1 MGCTIYAAS
10 PKALPADEAPGQDRY
25 YQLPHY
31 RPPHGTCSQR
41 IAASRAR
48 ARSMT
53 EQQEHSE
60 ETGLISTQDLEP
72 SKDNDTHGHFR
83 FQLIEDLSYED
94 VKKCYRGSCV
104 SCSGLLQAFDV
115 RECVCVYGANVLSLV
130 QSSRPLRE
138 RVVVSG
144 PSGAGVAGGGSGGGA
159 GGGGGG
165 GAVQAG
171 RSAKELLMTLPCP
184 SAQTVSKYNSQYHK
198 LFQCV
203 PKDEILMKVYS
214 CALLRDILLQGRLYI
229 SRNWLCFYANLFGKD
244 IKVAIP
250 VVSVRLVKKHK
261 TAGLVPNGLAITTDT
276 GQKYVFVSLL
286 SRDSVYDVLRRICTH
301 LQVNGKSLSLKQFM
315 EEPTLSLDE
324 FPTPDEFPVVDE
336 FPSVLKWRRKPSV
349 VSVSSSLPDL
359 LGNSTG
365 SLSAADTPFQ
375 SEQPLEERALQTDRG
390 LLSEPVAELGQM
402 EYQLLKFF
410 TLLIILLILS
420 SCYLAFRVCS
430 LEQQLSFLSN
440 PNLPLRER

>member
-1 MGCTIYAAS
+1 F
-10 PKALPADEAPGQDRY
+10 
-25 YQLPHY
+25 H
-31 RPPHGTCSQR
+31 
-41 IAASRAR
+41 
-48 ARSMT
+48 
-53 EQQEHSE
+53 
-60 ETGLISTQDLEP
+60 
-72 SKDNDTHGHFR
+72 
-83 FQLIEDLSYED
+83 LIEELSYED
-94 VKKCYRGSCV
+94 VKKCYRGS
-104 SCSGLLQAFDV
+104 
-115 RECVCVYGANVLSLV
+115 
-130 QSSRPLRE
+130 
-138 RVVVSG
+138 
-144 PSGAGVAGGGSGGGA
+144 
-159 GGGGGG
+159 
-165 GAVQAG
+165 
-171 RSAKELLMTLPCP
+171 
-184 SAQTVSKYNSQYHK
+184 TVSKYNSQYHK

-203 PKDEILMKVYS
+203 PKDELLMKYS

-244 IKVAIP
+244 IKVALP

-276 GQKYVFVSLL
+276 GQKQYVFVSLL

-301 LQVNGKSLSLKQFM
+301 LQVNGKSLSLKQYM
-315 EEPTLSLDE
+315 EEPALSLLVQDE

-359 LGNSTG
+359 VGNSNS
-365 SLSAADTPFQ
+365 SLSTASTPFK
-375 SEQPLEERALQTDRG
+375 SEQPLERG

-410 TLLIILLILS
+410 TLIILLILS

-440 PNLPLRER
+440 PHLPLRE

>member
-1 MGCTIYAAS
+1 MEMARLFPFEQKTICCHFKHVSYF
-10 PKALPADEAPGQDRY
+10 ALLGVNHHPQEEM
-25 YQLPHY
+25 
-31 RPPHGTCSQR
+31 
-41 IAASRAR
+41 AR
-48 ARSMT
+48 NMT
-53 EQQEHSE
+53 EQQEQSE
-60 ETGLISTQDLEP
+60 DTGLLSTQDLDP
-72 SKDNDTHGHFR
+72 SKDDDTHGHFR

-104 SCSGLLQAFDV
+104 SCSGLLQALDV

-138 RVVVSG
+138 RVVSAA
-144 PSGAGVAGGGSGGGA
+144 SGAGVAGGGGVAGGA
-159 GGGGGG
+159 GGAS
-165 GAVQAG
+165 AVQAG

-229 SRNWLCFYANLFGKD
+229 SRNWLCFCANLFGKD

-250 VVSVRLVKKHK
+250 VASVRLVKKHK

-359 LGNSTG
+359 LGNSTS
-365 SLSAADTPFQ
+365 SLSATDTPFK
-375 SEQPLEERALQTDRG
+375 SEQLLEERALQTDRG

>member
-10 PKALPADEAPGQDRY
+10 PKALPADEASGQDTY
-25 YQLPHY
+25 CQPPHY
-31 RPPHGTCSQR
+31 HHPHGNCSQR
-41 IAASRAR
+41 IAACRARWRLQGSSPLHDKPFPAACKATSPR

-53 EQQEHSE
+53 EKQEQAE
-60 ETGLISTQDLEP
+60 ETGLISTQDLDP
-72 SKDNDTHGHFR
+72 SKDDDTHGHFR

-94 VKKCYRGSCV
+94 VKKCYRGS
-104 SCSGLLQAFDV
+104 
-115 RECVCVYGANVLSLV
+115 
-130 QSSRPLRE
+130 
-138 RVVVSG
+138 
-144 PSGAGVAGGGSGGGA
+144 
-159 GGGGGG
+159 
-165 GAVQAG
+165 
-171 RSAKELLMTLPCP
+171 
-184 SAQTVSKYNSQYHK
+184 TVSKYNSQYHK
-198 LFQCV
+198 LFPCV

-324 FPTPDEFPVVDE
+324 FPPPDEFPVVDE

-359 LGNSTG
+359 LGNST
-365 SLSAADTPFQ
+365 SALGPPDTSFK
-375 SEQPLEERALQTDRG
+375 SEQPLEERGLQTDRG
-390 LLSEPVAELGQM
+390 LLSEPVTELGQM

>member
-25 YQLPHY
+25 YPVSHY
-31 RPPHGTCSQR
+31 RHPHGNCSQR

-53 EQQEHSE
+53 EQQEQSE
-60 ETGLISTQDLEP
+60 EIGLLSTQDLDP
-72 SKDNDTHGHFR
+72 SKDDDTHGHFR

-94 VKKCYRGSCV
+94 LKKCYRGS
-104 SCSGLLQAFDV
+104 
-115 RECVCVYGANVLSLV
+115 
-130 QSSRPLRE
+130 
-138 RVVVSG
+138 
-144 PSGAGVAGGGSGGGA
+144 
-159 GGGGGG
+159 
-165 GAVQAG
+165 
-171 RSAKELLMTLPCP
+171 
-184 SAQTVSKYNSQYHK
+184 TVSKYNSQYHK

-315 EEPTLSLDE
+315 EEPALSLDD
-324 FPTPDEFPVVDE
+324 FPAPDEFPVVDE

-359 LGNSTG
+359 LGNSTS
-365 SLSAADTPFQ
+365 SLSATDTPFK
-375 SEQPLEERALQTDRG
+375 SEQQLEERALQTDRG

-430 LEQQLSFLSN
+430 LEQQLSFLGN

>member
-25 YQLPHY
+25 CQLPHY
-31 RPPHGTCSQR
+31 RHPHGNCSQR

-53 EQQEHSE
+53 EQQEQSE
-60 ETGLISTQDLEP
+60 ETGLLTTQDLEP
-72 SKDNDTHGHFR
+72 SKDDDTHGHFR

-94 VKKCYRGSCV
+94 VKKCYRGS
-104 SCSGLLQAFDV
+104 
-115 RECVCVYGANVLSLV
+115 
-130 QSSRPLRE
+130 
-138 RVVVSG
+138 
-144 PSGAGVAGGGSGGGA
+144 
-159 GGGGGG
+159 
-165 GAVQAG
+165 
-171 RSAKELLMTLPCP
+171 
-184 SAQTVSKYNSQYHK
+184 TVSKYNSQYHK

-315 EEPTLSLDE
+315 EEPTLLLDE
-324 FPTPDEFPVVDE
+324 FPAPDEFPVVDE

-359 LGNSTG
+359 LGNSTS
-365 SLSAADTPFQ
+365 SLSAADTPFK

>member
-1 MGCTIYAAS
+1 MAFPIQQLAAIRIGQAAPRKDTLLDTEAVSQEVFMGCTIYAAS
-10 PKALPADEAPGQDRY
+10 PKALPVDEAVGQDTY
-25 YQLPHY
+25 YQ
-31 RPPHGTCSQR
+31 PPPCRHLHGNCSQR
-41 IAASRAR
+41 IVR

-60 ETGLISTQDLEP
+60 ETGLLSTQDP
-72 SKDNDTHGHFR
+72 DASKDEDAHGHLR
-83 FQLIEDLSYED
+83 FQLIEELSYED
-94 VKKCYRGSCV
+94 VKKCYRGS
-104 SCSGLLQAFDV
+104 
-115 RECVCVYGANVLSLV
+115 
-130 QSSRPLRE
+130 
-138 RVVVSG
+138 
-144 PSGAGVAGGGSGGGA
+144 
-159 GGGGGG
+159 
-165 GAVQAG
+165 
-171 RSAKELLMTLPCP
+171 
-184 SAQTVSKYNSQYHK
+184 TVSKYNSQYHK

-203 PKDEILMKVYS
+203 PKDELLMKVYS

-301 LQVNGKSLSLKQFM
+301 LQVNGKSLSLKQYM

-324 FPTPDEFPVVDE
+324 FPTPDEFPAVDE

-349 VSVSSSLPDL
+349 ASVSSSLPDL
-359 LGNSTG
+359 LGNSSS
-365 SLSAADTPFQ
+365 SLSAVSTPFK

-390 LLSEPVAELGQM
+390 LLSEPVAELGHM

-440 PNLPLRER
+440 PHLPLRERSL

>member
-1 MGCTIYAAS
+1 MGCTIYATS
-10 PKALPADEAPGQDRY
+10 PKALPADEAAGRDAY
-25 YQLPHY
+25 YQQ
-31 RPPHGTCSQR
+31 PPHCRHLHGNCSQR
-41 IAASRAR
+41 IAAR

-53 EQQEHSE
+53 EQQEHAE
-60 ETGLISTQDLEP
+60 ETGLLSTQDLDA
-72 SKDNDTHGHFR
+72 SKDEDAHGHLR
-83 FQLIEDLSYED
+83 FHLIEELSYED
-94 VKKCYRGSCV
+94 VKKCYRGS
-104 SCSGLLQAFDV
+104 
-115 RECVCVYGANVLSLV
+115 
-130 QSSRPLRE
+130 
-138 RVVVSG
+138 
-144 PSGAGVAGGGSGGGA
+144 
-159 GGGGGG
+159 
-165 GAVQAG
+165 
-171 RSAKELLMTLPCP
+171 
-184 SAQTVSKYNSQYHK
+184 TVSKYNSQYHK

-203 PKDEILMKVYS
+203 PKDELLMKVYS

-301 LQVNGKSLSLKQFM
+301 LQVNGKSLSLKQYM

-359 LGNSTG
+359 LGNSSS
-365 SLSAADTPFQ
+365 SLSAANTSFK

-440 PNLPLRER
+440 PHLPLRER

>member
-1 MGCTIYAAS
+1 MAFPIQQLAAIRIGQAAPRKDTLLDTEAVSQEVFMGCTIYAAS
-10 PKALPADEAPGQDRY
+10 PKALPVDEAVGQDTY
-25 YQLPHY
+25 YQ
-31 RPPHGTCSQR
+31 PPPCRHLHGNCSQR
-41 IAASRAR
+41 IVR

-60 ETGLISTQDLEP
+60 ETGLLSTQDP
-72 SKDNDTHGHFR
+72 DASKDEDAHGHLR
-83 FQLIEDLSYED
+83 FQLIEELSYED

-104 SCSGLLQAFDV
+104 SCSDLLQAMD
-115 RECVCVYGANVLSLV
+115 ECVCVYGANVLSLV
-130 QSSRPLRE
+130 QSSPPLRE
-138 RVVVSG
+138 RVVSAVSRV
-144 PSGAGVAGGGSGGGA
+144 GAAGGWRGGSG
-159 GGGGGG
+159 
-165 GAVQAG
+165 AVRAG

-203 PKDEILMKVYS
+203 PKDELLMKVYS

-276 GQKYVFVSLL
+276 GQK
-286 SRDSVYDVLRRICTH
+286 
-301 LQVNGKSLSLKQFM
+301 VNGKSLSLKQYM

-324 FPTPDEFPVVDE
+324 FPTPDEFPAVDE

-349 VSVSSSLPDL
+349 ASVSSSLPDL
-359 LGNSTG
+359 LGNSSS
-365 SLSAADTPFQ
+365 SLSAVSTPFK

-390 LLSEPVAELGQM
+390 LLSEPVAELGHM

-440 PNLPLRER
+440 PHLPLRERSL

>member
-1 MGCTIYAAS
+1 
-10 PKALPADEAPGQDRY
+10 
-25 YQLPHY
+25 
-31 RPPHGTCSQR
+31 
-41 IAASRAR
+41 
-48 ARSMT
+48 MT
-53 EQQEHSE
+53 EQPEQSE
-60 ETGLISTQDLEP
+60 DATGLLSTQQDLDH
-72 SKDNDTHGHFR
+72 SKDEDSHGHLR
-83 FQLIEDLSYED
+83 FIEDLSYED
-94 VKKCYRGSCV
+94 VKKCYRGS
-104 SCSGLLQAFDV
+104 
-115 RECVCVYGANVLSLV
+115 
-130 QSSRPLRE
+130 
-138 RVVVSG
+138 
-144 PSGAGVAGGGSGGGA
+144 
-159 GGGGGG
+159 
-165 GAVQAG
+165 
-171 RSAKELLMTLPCP
+171 
-184 SAQTVSKYNSQYHK
+184 TVSKYNSQYHK

-261 TAGLVPNGLAITTDT
+261 TAGLVPNGLAITTDA

-324 FPTPDEFPVVDE
+324 FPAPDEFPAVDE
-336 FPSVLKWRRKPSV
+336 YQSVLKWRRNPSV

-365 SLSAADTPFQ
+365 SLSPADAPYQ
-375 SEQPLEERALQTDRG
+375 SEQALEERVLQTDRG
-390 LLSEPVAELGQM
+390 LLLSEPVSELGQM

-430 LEQQLSFLSN
+430 LEQQLSFLTNSN
-440 PNLPLRER
+440 QPLRER

>member
-1 MGCTIYAAS
+1 MKHGPEEFRAA
-10 PKALPADEAPGQDRY
+10 
-25 YQLPHY
+25 
-31 RPPHGTCSQR
+31 T
-41 IAASRAR
+41 R

-53 EQQEHSE
+53 EQQEQSE
-60 ETGLISTQDLEP
+60 ETGLLSTQDLDH
-72 SKDNDTHGHFR
+72 SKDDDTHGHFR

-104 SCSGLLQAFDV
+104 SCSSLLQAIDV
-115 RECVCVYGANVLSLV
+115 RECVNVYGANVLSLV

-138 RVVVSG
+138 RVVSAA
-144 PSGAGVAGGGSGGGA
+144 SGAA
-159 GGGGGG
+159 GGGGGAG

-198 LFQCV
+198 LFQSV

-315 EEPTLSLDE
+315 EEPILSLDE
-324 FPTPDEFPVVDE
+324 YPVPDEFPAVDE

-359 LGNSTG
+359 LGNSTS
-365 SLSAADTPFQ
+365 SLSAADTPFK

-390 LLSEPVAELGQM
+390 LFSEPLAELGQM

-430 LEQQLSFLSN
+430 LEQQLSFLGN

>member
-1 MGCTIYAAS
+1 
-10 PKALPADEAPGQDRY
+10 
-25 YQLPHY
+25 
-31 RPPHGTCSQR
+31 
-41 IAASRAR
+41 
-48 ARSMT
+48 MT
-53 EQQEHSE
+53 EQQEQSE
-60 ETGLISTQDLEP
+60 EIGLLSTQDLDP
-72 SKDNDTHGHFR
+72 SKDDDTHGHFR

-94 VKKCYRGSCV
+94 LKKCYRGSCV
-104 SCSGLLQAFDV
+104 SCSSLLQALDV
-115 RECVCVYGANVLSLV
+115 RECVCEYGANVLSLV
-130 QSSRPLRE
+130 QNSRPLRE
-138 RVVVSG
+138 RVASA
-144 PSGAGVAGGGSGGGA
+144 PSGAGVAGGGGGS
-159 GGGGGG
+159 

-315 EEPTLSLDE
+315 EEPTLSLDD
-324 FPTPDEFPVVDE
+324 FPAPDEFPVVDE

-359 LGNSTG
+359 LGNSTS
-365 SLSAADTPFQ
+365 SLSATDTPFK
-375 SEQPLEERALQTDRG
+375 SEQQLEERALQTDRG

-430 LEQQLSFLSN
+430 LEQQLSFLGN

>member
-1 MGCTIYAAS
+1 
-10 PKALPADEAPGQDRY
+10 
-25 YQLPHY
+25 
-31 RPPHGTCSQR
+31 
-41 IAASRAR
+41 
-48 ARSMT
+48 MT
-53 EQQEHSE
+53 EQQEQGE
-60 ETGLISTQDLEP
+60 VTGLLSTHDLDP
-72 SKDNDTHGHFR
+72 SKDDDTHGHFR

-94 VKKCYRGSCV
+94 VKKCYRGS
-104 SCSGLLQAFDV
+104 
-115 RECVCVYGANVLSLV
+115 
-130 QSSRPLRE
+130 
-138 RVVVSG
+138 
-144 PSGAGVAGGGSGGGA
+144 
-159 GGGGGG
+159 
-165 GAVQAG
+165 
-171 RSAKELLMTLPCP
+171 
-184 SAQTVSKYNSQYHK
+184 TVSKYNSQYHK
-198 LFQCV
+198 LFPCV

-250 VVSVRLVKKHK
+250 VVTVRLVKKHK

-276 GQKYVFVSLL
+276 NQKYVFVSLL
-286 SRDSVYDVLRRICTH
+286 SRDSVYDVLRRICSH
-301 LQVNGKSLSLKQFM
+301 VLPGLSLIFSVTK
-315 EEPTLSLDE
+315 DE
-324 FPTPDEFPVVDE
+324 FPAPDEFPVVDE

-349 VSVSSSLPDL
+349 VSVSLSLPDL
-359 LGNSTG
+359 LGSSTSG
-365 SLSAADTPFQ
+365 LGAADTPFKTEPPL
-375 SEQPLEERALQTDRG
+375 SERGLQTDRG

>member
-1 MGCTIYAAS
+1 
-10 PKALPADEAPGQDRY
+10 
-25 YQLPHY
+25 
-31 RPPHGTCSQR
+31 
-41 IAASRAR
+41 
-48 ARSMT
+48 MT
-53 EQQEHSE
+53 EQQEQSE
-60 ETGLISTQDLEP
+60 ETGLLSTQDLDP
-72 SKDNDTHGHFR
+72 SKDDDTHGHFR

-104 SCSGLLQAFDV
+104 SCSSLLQALDV
-115 RECVCVYGANVLSLV
+115 RECVCEYGANVLSLV
-130 QSSRPLRE
+130 QNSRPLRE
-138 RVVVSG
+138 RVASA
-144 PSGAGVAGGGSGGGA
+144 PSGAGVAGGGGGS
-159 GGGGGG
+159 

-315 EEPTLSLDE
+315 EEPILSLDE
-324 FPTPDEFPVVDE
+324 FPAPDEFPVEDE

-359 LGNSTG
+359 LGNSTS
-365 SLSAADTPFQ
+365 SLSAADAPFK